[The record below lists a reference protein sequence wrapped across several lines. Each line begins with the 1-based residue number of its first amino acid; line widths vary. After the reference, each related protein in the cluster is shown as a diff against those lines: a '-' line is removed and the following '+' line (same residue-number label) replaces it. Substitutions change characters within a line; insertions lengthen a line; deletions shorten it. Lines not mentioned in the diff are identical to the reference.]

1 MFFTNLAKS
10 LKMLVFSDQMFRKG
24 CAPRQSKSPMANLG
38 PNGSKSP
45 AATLTALQSETHR
58 IQMMKV

>member
-10 LKMLVFSDQMFRKG
+10 LKIFDFSDQMLCKG
-24 CAPRQSKSPMANLG
+24 WAPRQSKRPMANLG

-45 AATLTALQSETHR
+45 AATLTALQSDTHR